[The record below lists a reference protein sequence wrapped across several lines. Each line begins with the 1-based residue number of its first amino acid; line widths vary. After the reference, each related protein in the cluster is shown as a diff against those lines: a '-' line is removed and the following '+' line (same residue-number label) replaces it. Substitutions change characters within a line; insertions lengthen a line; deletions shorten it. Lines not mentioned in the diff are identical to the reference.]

1 MFADIKNCRVSYTKY
16 NESTM
21 GPKNG
26 FKRRFETR
34 KRSILKLKKV

>member
-1 MFADIKNCRVSYTKY
+1 MFAHIKNCRVSYTKY

-26 FKRRFETR
+26 FKR
-34 KRSILKLKKV
+34 SLKHEREIF